1 MKIDGKGRKI
11 ASPVFVT
18 IFLPKMERERESQK
32 WKQMRDIRLHEKGLK
47 RTNIQ
52 LKQAVTENF
61 GWNMQYCIITQQTTI
76 LEV

>member
-1 MKIDGKGRKI
+1 VREGK
-11 ASPVFVT
+11 P
-18 IFLPKMERERESQK
+18 E
-32 WKQMRDIRLHEKGLK
+32 WKRMRDILLHEKGLK

-52 LKQAVTENF
+52 LKQVVTGNF

>member
-1 MKIDGKGRKI
+1 
-11 ASPVFVT
+11 
-18 IFLPKMERERESQK
+18 MERERESQK
-32 WKQMRDIRLHEKGLK
+32 WKRMRDIWLHEKGLK

-52 LKQAVTENF
+52 LKQAVTGNF